1 MVEEYVNY
9 TNREKQ
15 YKARAIL
22 VVPYMVKEIPSIDK
36 ITKTGCWILADAD
49 EDDIQQK
56 KVGYLS
62 HAKSILIR
70 ITHQKQI
77 FLSVNWLSPVVP

>member
-22 VVPYMVKEIPSIDK
+22 VVTVYGKRNSK
-36 ITKTGCWILADAD
+36 
-49 EDDIQQK
+49 
-56 KVGYLS
+56 
-62 HAKSILIR
+62 HR
-70 ITHQKQI
+70 
-77 FLSVNWLSPVVP
+77 

>member
-62 HAKSILIR
+62 HAKINS
-70 ITHQKQI
+70 
-77 FLSVNWLSPVVP
+77 F

>member
-22 VVPYMVKEIPSIDK
+22 VVPYMVKERF
-36 ITKTGCWILADAD
+36 
-49 EDDIQQK
+49 
-56 KVGYLS
+56 
-62 HAKSILIR
+62 IR
-70 ITHQKQI
+70 H
-77 FLSVNWLSPVVP
+77 FE